1 MSTFL
6 LLLLLLVEN
15 HCCGTR
21 FGDAQNMH
29 RKEMWFSDV
38 IILHFQRKTEHRV
51 WFERFRHRISTRK
64 KTWFLSLANN
74 CKMIIYVLLSSSS
87 MRRRQIIHQKFMKNE
102 RWKAKVQAA
111 IIEKTPN
118 CTTIVRVALSHSPP
132 ATWDSRTSTAGTRA
146 QPSGK
151 FVA

>member
-38 IILHFQRKTEHRV
+38 IILHYQRKTEHSLI
-51 WFERFRHRISTRK
+51 WAIQTSDIYPK

-132 ATWDSRTSTAGTRA
+132 ATWDSRTSTAGTRS
-146 QPSGK
+146 QPPGK